1 MPDGT
6 EFLCEGLSLEPSA
19 LREFV
24 LRFMSSQE
32 ASWNAMHW
40 SEETLGAAFEER
52 FGNKVKVRRE
62 ARSDGRTVF
71 VIRPSL
77 SFA

>member
-6 EFLCEGLSLEPSA
+6 EFVCEGLSVEPSA

-32 ASWNAMHW
+32 ASWNVMHW
-40 SEETLGAAFEER
+40 SEESLGAAFEER
-52 FGNKVKVRRE
+52 FGKKVKVQRE
-62 ARSDGRTVF
+62 QRPDGASLF
-71 VIRPSL
+71 VIRPML
-77 SFA
+77 GFA